1 MTRFSALDMQI
12 KITQD
17 VLDQL
22 RFEAVPIGL
31 DARGKLVTEPNHRAA
46 DYLVRDSEL
55 KGFGVRVSKN
65 AISFF
70 VQRKMGGSTSVKRAL
85 GIYRKELH
93 TVTEARKRAGIWLG
107 LMRSGVDP
115 LLEITEQKERTD
127 AAKARQKRT
136 FGLVFDAY
144 MEERKSQVAPKTYK
158 DWVQVQRWMLDT
170 ELWRTPFDK
179 VTPEIV
185 ARSLAYWYAPNPEFD
200 REDPV
205 KAQLSPYLRDI
216 SSGNKIY
223 RTLCAAYNHAALSD
237 VNGLLDKRATPFSI
251 YRRRNP
257 LPQARARTTVL
268 PTTKTSGEKWLKAL
282 GTLHA
287 DPALTVNVAADYLLC
302 VLLWG
307 GRRTETQKL
316 TWDCVDFE
324 EKSVTF
330 RGTLTKNKVEHVFPL
345 TPFIAELLRQ
355 RREKNLLPRGSVVAT
370 AREPE
375 HWVFPSRQR
384 GKHIVDVRSLLDRCN
399 AASGLRVGLH
409 DLRRTFGTELA
420 RDTAG
425 DVAMVKVAMNHA
437 QARDDVT
444 LRHYIQEKV
453 ELLRPLYE
461 ARERRLMRLAGLME
475 EPEVPE
481 PAPPGPIASIGPE
494 QIQNI
499 LKDPALREQLLRA
512 LLTPQS

>member
-1 MTRFSALDMQI
+1 MQI
-12 KITQD
+12 RITQD

-22 RFEAVPIGL
+22 QFDAVPTGL
-31 DARGKLVTEPNHRAA
+31 DARGKLVTEPNHKGV
-46 DYLVRDSEL
+46 DYLVRDSEM

-115 LLEITEQKERTD
+115 LLEITEQKERTE

-136 FGLVFDAY
+136 FGLVFEAH
-144 MEERKSQVAPKTYK
+144 MAERKSHVAPKTYK
-158 DWVQVQRWMLDT
+158 DWVQVQKWMADT

-179 VTPEIV
+179 LSPEIV
-185 ARSLAYWYAPNPEFD
+185 ARSLAYWYERNPDFD
-200 REDPV
+200 PDDPV
-205 KAQLSPYLRDI
+205 KSKLSPYLRDI
-216 SSGNKIY
+216 NSGNKIY

-237 VNGLLDKRATPFSI
+237 VSGPLDKRATPFSI
-251 YRRRNP
+251 YRRKNP
-257 LPQARARTTVL
+257 LPKALARTTVL
-268 PTTKTSGEKWLKAL
+268 PTTKTAGEKWLKTL
-282 GTLHA
+282 GKLHA
-287 DPALTVNVAADYLLC
+287 DPAATVNVAADYLLC

-316 TWDCVDFE
+316 TWDDVDFAE
-324 EKSVTF
+324 RTVSF
-330 RGTLTKNKVEHVFPL
+330 RAMSTKNKVEHVFPL
-345 TPFIAELLRQ
+345 TPFIEELLRQ
-355 RREKNLLPRGSVVAT
+355 RREKNLIPRGTVRVVN
-370 AREPE
+370 REPE

-384 GKHIVDVRSLLDRCN
+384 GKHIVDVRGILTRCN
-399 AASGLRVGLH
+399 AASGLTVGVH

-453 ELLRPLYE
+453 ELLRPLYQ
-461 ARERRLMRLAGLME
+461 ARERRLMRLAGLIE
-475 EPEVPE
+475 EPEVAE
-481 PAPPGPIASIGPE
+481 PAPAGPAASIGAE